1 MQNAEKSL
9 VVQPSGDKPQNIHDR
24 ALSYGVRAIRFFRF
38 LQKSRDVACQIV
50 GKQYLRSATSIGANL
65 SEAHAAETR
74 ADFIHKCS
82 IAQKE
87 ARECL
92 YWLKLIAAAELVTRD
107 RLQPLIVET
116 GEIVAVITTIA
127 KNARR
132 RSE

>member
-1 MQNAEKSL
+1 MQNAEKDF
-9 VVQPSGDKPQNIHDR
+9 VVQPSGGKLQDIHDR

-38 LQKSRDVACQIV
+38 LQRTRDIASQIV
-50 GKQYLRSATSIGANL
+50 GKQYLRSAISIGANL

-82 IAQKE
+82 IAKKE
-87 ARECL
+87 ERECL
-92 YWLKLIAAAELVTRD
+92 YWLKLIAAAELVTKV
-107 RLQPLIVET
+107 RLQPLITET

-132 RSE
+132 RSG